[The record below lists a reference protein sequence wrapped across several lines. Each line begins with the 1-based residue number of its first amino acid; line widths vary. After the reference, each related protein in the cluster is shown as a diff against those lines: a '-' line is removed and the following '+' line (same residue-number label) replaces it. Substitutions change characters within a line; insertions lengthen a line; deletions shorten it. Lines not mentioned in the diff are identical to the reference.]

1 VASDNRKLIRSLENE
16 FRDALLSKDSERL
29 RSLIHPQFLLIGT
42 RASGP
47 FTINRD
53 EWLESVQ
60 RREIVSID
68 VNRRDAIVF
77 EGVMVGTIEARWTIR
92 YLGTEIQ
99 DRVLLSDVW
108 VMDEGRW
115 CVVRRHSS
123 PVPPEQKR

>member
-68 VNRRDAIVF
+68 VNIRDAIVF
-77 EGVMVGTIEARWTIR
+77 EGVMVGTIDISAPRFRT
-92 YLGTEIQ
+92 GC
-99 DRVLLSDVW
+99 S
-108 VMDEGRW
+108 
-115 CVVRRHSS
+115 
-123 PVPPEQKR
+123 

>member
-1 VASDNRKLIRSLENE
+1 MASDNRKLIRSLENE

-68 VNRRDAIVF
+68 VNIRDAIVF